1 MGNTEGG
8 GKVYNAGV
16 KKIYTKTGD
25 RGKTKTFLGE
35 MSKADNLAEALGSVD
50 ELNSWLGLC
59 RSLIFNLKFEI
70 LNQYSNLN
78 AQLKNI
84 QTNLLIIGTI
94 LAGSKKYDLKIINY
108 ETRKLE
114 KEIDK
119 MTEELPK
126 LTNFIYPIGD
136 IQVARSVCRRAE
148 RVVVRFFSGTP
159 FGFPPNL
166 GGKNKGGILKYLN
179 RLGDYLFVLGR
190 WVNRNNEIEE
200 EVWKGY

>member
-25 RGKTKTFLGE
+25 RGKTKTFLGK

-84 QTNLLIIGTI
+84 QGNLLAIGST
-94 LAGSKKYDLKIINY
+94 LAGSVKNNKNLNV

-114 KEIDK
+114 KEIDR
-119 MTEELPK
+119 MTKELPR
-126 LTNFIYPIGD
+126 LTNFIYPVGD

-179 RLGDYLFVLGR
+179 RLGDYLFVLAR
-190 WVNRNNEIEE
+190 WVNWMNKIKEEI
-200 EVWKGY
+200 WRS

>member
-84 QTNLLIIGTI
+84 QTNLLAIGST
-94 LAGSKKYDLKIINY
+94 LAGSVKNNKNLNV

-114 KEIDK
+114 KEIDR
-119 MTEELPK
+119 MTKELPR
-126 LTNFIYPIGD
+126 LTNFIYPVGD

-179 RLGDYLFVLGR
+179 RLGDYLFVLAR
-190 WVNRNNEIEE
+190 WVNWMNKIKEEI
-200 EVWKGY
+200 WRS

>member
-25 RGKTKTFLGE
+25 RGKTKTFLGK

-84 QTNLLIIGTI
+84 QTNLLAIGST
-94 LAGSKKYDLKIINY
+94 LAGSVKNNKNLNV

-114 KEIDK
+114 KEIDR
-119 MTEELPK
+119 MTKELPK
-126 LTNFIYPIGD
+126 LTNFIYPVGD

-179 RLGDYLFVLGR
+179 RLGDYLFVLAR
-190 WVNRNNEIEE
+190 WVNWMNKIKEEI
-200 EVWKGY
+200 WRS